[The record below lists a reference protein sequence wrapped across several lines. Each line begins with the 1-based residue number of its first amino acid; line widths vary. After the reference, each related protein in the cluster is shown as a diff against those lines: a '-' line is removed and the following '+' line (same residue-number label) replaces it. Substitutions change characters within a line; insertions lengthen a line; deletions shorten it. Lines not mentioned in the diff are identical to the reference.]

1 MTCMKIKPVHLKMIQ
16 MKDMSLWNLSF
27 TKKDLSDALW
37 FDATQ

>member
-1 MTCMKIKPVHLKMIQ
+1 MYANKTSTFKNDSN

-37 FDATQ
+37 FDVTQ